1 MLYFNVKELCVSGSY
16 PRLVQIP
23 ETGSAE
29 YKNIV
34 LLIERLLD
42 PIRARLGKPIRV
54 TSGYRPPALNKAVGG
69 SPTSNHRVGAAAD
82 IHTGNDSTDNMLIV
96 KTLLALK
103 IPYDEC
109 IIEGAKFSASGEI
122 ISAQWVHVAYRHGNN
137 RMKLLWTKDFKT
149 YNKVKVE
156 NSFII
161 KKY

>member
-1 MLYFNVKELCVSGSY
+1 MVYFDVKELCVSGSY
-16 PRLVQIP
+16 PRLVKVPSQG
-23 ETGSAE
+23 TAE

-34 LLIERLLD
+34 LLIEQILD
-42 PIRARLGKPIRV
+42 PIRLKLGKPIRV

-69 SPTSNHRVGAAAD
+69 SSTSNHLHGCAAD

-96 KTLLALK
+96 KALLALD

-109 IIEGAKFSASGEI
+109 IIEGARFNTNGEI
-122 ISAQWVHVAYRHGNN
+122 ISSQWIHVAYRYGAN

-156 NSFII
+156 NKII
-161 KKY
+161 VKK